1 MKKFINSLELRWS
14 DLFLFVGFVAYAM
27 FLIFGQLFMKFEN
40 PVEVAFPLWAQII
53 CLVAML
59 GCWSYYLY
67 KEVYLQKGKFN
78 IVIPSIFLAL
88 MLINVIVI
96 FVQPQN
102 VVVNTFIRGPA
113 DNPNINDPATALI
126 SINFVNQFALASEL
140 VGTLMFIYIG
150 LFVFPRRFKTVKF
163 IEYLGYGLFALLIVM
178 ILYGYIAEHANYP
191 LIVNYFLG
199 KIDDPTFNVNDC
211 GIKSFIIHRNA
222 YGMCMLLGIIF
233 CFINHSMRKKWY
245 YWPLAIFFYLNM
257 IFSICKTGL
266 LIGALI
272 MLVYAYY
279 YLITS
284 FKENPK
290 RNKIWLIGISAVI
303 ILAVGIVGLSYI
315 TKGKVLGKIYAII
328 LKLTNGGESL
338 NARSIIWDNSFLLL
352 ANGNWLI
359 GRGFGT
365 FNIML
370 HGVNLVTHQD
380 PAIHAH
386 NAYLNLLGEGGVL
399 FLLAYIALLSYCIYQ
414 IIKVYPKDKGLTV
427 TISLGILS
435 FFLYSMIEAIHY
447 LVYVFMFPIA
457 ILYYLHYQKEENVSP
472 QE

>member
-1 MKKFINSLELRWS
+1 MKKFIKSLELRWS
-14 DLFLFVGFVAYAM
+14 DLFLLVGFIAYAM

-40 PVEVAFPLWAQII
+40 PADVSFPLWAQII

-59 GCWSYYLY
+59 GTWSYYLY
-67 KEVYLQKGKFN
+67 KEVYLKKDKFN
-78 IVIPSIFLAL
+78 IVVPSIILAL
-88 MLINVIVI
+88 IIINTIVVFI
-96 FVQPQN
+96 QPETVSN
-102 VVVNTFIRGPA
+102 TVNIRFS
-113 DNPNINDPATALI
+113 
-126 SINFVNQFALASEL
+126 SIDETLVNQPVLVLTHVDFVNKFALASE
-140 VGTLMFIYIG
+140 VIGTLMFIYIG

-163 IEYLGYGLFALLIVM
+163 IEYLGYGLFIMLGVL
-178 ILYGYIAEHANYP
+178 ILYGYIAEFENYKVI
-191 LIVNYFLG
+191 LRYFTG
-199 KIDDPTFNVNDC
+199 KIDDPTFNVNDY

-233 CFINHSMRKKWY
+233 CFINHSMKKRWWY
-245 YWPLAIFFYLNM
+245 FGLAIFFYLNM

-272 MLVYAYY
+272 ILVYIYY

-284 FKENPK
+284 YKENAK
-290 RNKIWLIGISAVI
+290 RNKILLISISAVL
-303 ILAVGIVGLSYI
+303 ILVGGIVGLSYV
-315 TKGKVLGKIYAII
+315 TKGKVLGKLYDLISN
-328 LKLTNGGESL
+328 LLGGGSSL
-338 NARSIIWDNSFLLL
+338 NMRAVIWDNCFLLL
-352 ANGNWLI
+352 RNGNWIL

-370 HGVNLVTHQD
+370 HGLNMATHED

-386 NAYLNLLGEGGVL
+386 NAYLNLLGEGGIL
-399 FLLAYIALLSYCIYQ
+399 FLLAYLALLGYCIYQ

-457 ILYYLHYQKEENVSP
+457 ILYYLHYQKEKEVTN
-472 QE
+472 E